1 VAPRYAPAAQTG
13 GSMMRFLGLC
23 IALSLMPGVPASA
36 QGVNPQLR
44 SCSAARDIP
53 YCKVQR
59 GQFSHDWTRANRGD
73 YTSQRNVAF
82 CLRFGCDGAVK
93 VNKVAA
99 CAWRIVILGSDAPWA
114 RGDLMNYKADCAGIG
129 GRGDA
134 MAHMLFEKIYKRP
147 LEIDAEEV
155 AMSLTHEHP
164 KQPDR

>member
-1 VAPRYAPAAQTG
+1 
-13 GSMMRFLGLC
+13 MRFLGLC
-23 IALSLMPGVPASA
+23 IALSLMSGVPASA
-36 QGVNPQLR
+36 AQGVNSQLR
-44 SCSAARDIP
+44 SCAAAKDVA
-53 YCKVQR
+53 YCRVQR
-59 GQFSHDWTRANRGD
+59 GQFVYDWTRAHRGE
-73 YTSQRNVAF
+73 YAAQRDVAF